1 MNTDSIIIRCTSC
14 GIKNRIP
21 KIRLN
26 DRPVCGSCHSLLP
39 KSQVLDTPVAV
50 SDNNFNDEI
59 ISSPL
64 PVLLD
69 CWAPWCGPCRTVGPI
84 IDQLAKEYAGK
95 VKFAKLN
102 VDENPDTAA
111 KYNIMSIP
119 TMLLFKDGKVVNSFV
134 GALPKAEIENH
145 LRTFL

>member
-1 MNTDSIIIRCTSC
+1 MNTDSIIIKCAKC
-14 GIKNRIP
+14 GVKNRIP

-26 DRPVCGSCHSLLP
+26 DRPNCGRCHARLP
-39 KSQVLDTPVAV
+39 EIQAFDSPVIV

-59 ISSPL
+59 ISSPV

-69 CWAPWCGPCRTVGPI
+69 CWAPWCGPCRTIGPI
-84 IDQLAKEYAGK
+84 IDQLAKEFADK

-102 VDENPDTAA
+102 VDENPATSA

-119 TMLLFKDGKVVNSFV
+119 TMLLFKDGKVVNSLV
-134 GALPKAEIENH
+134 GALPKAEVENH
-145 LRTFL
+145 LRTLI